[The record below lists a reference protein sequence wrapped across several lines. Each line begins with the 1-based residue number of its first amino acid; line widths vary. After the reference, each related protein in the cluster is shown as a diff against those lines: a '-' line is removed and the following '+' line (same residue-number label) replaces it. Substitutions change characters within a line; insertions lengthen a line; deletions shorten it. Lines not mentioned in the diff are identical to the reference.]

1 MKKKESETE
10 RVAKGLL
17 LILCSVALIIA
28 FIWWTQGNGE
38 YGGRRHPIALV
49 FFGLSGIGYGIR
61 IVFFAKD

>member
-49 FFGLSGIGYGIR
+49 FL
-61 IVFFAKD
+61 VFPALAMGSE